1 MKFEPLTL
9 KRIQGRPVVLKLE
22 RPGRA
27 NEKRQELTLRL
38 PDVKSVVDVGS
49 VELAGE

>member
-1 MKFEPLTL
+1 MVETIRLGDLMFGAAVSELADE
-9 KRIQGRPVVLKLE
+9 LE
-22 RPGRA
+22 V
-27 NEKRQELTLRL
+27 